1 MNLPSQRPAIFPT
14 PSMRSASRWGNGPS
28 EQIYPG
34 SSVIPPGG
42 INMEYLIRRSLEE
55 EELARE
61 DGEESR
67 VDKLADRIARGR
79 SLVGGP
85 RMLKRHDTA

>member
-1 MNLPSQRPAIFPT
+1 
-14 PSMRSASRWGNGPS
+14 
-28 EQIYPG
+28 
-34 SSVIPPGG
+34 
-42 INMEYLIRRSLEE
+42 MEYLIRRSLEE

-61 DGEESR
+61 NGEEST
-67 VDKLADRIARGR
+67 VDKLADKIARGK